1 MKHSVEKSANGT
13 AAFEQPHP
21 RPDFLHEVLDWLKY
35 ILLAV
40 VIGLLLVVFVAQRNA
55 VIGQSMAPTLHHQDQ
70 LLVEKVSKWFGGTDH
85 GDIITVSTQGLQG
98 HEGTTNII
106 KRVVGVPGDTI
117 EIRDQS
123 VYLNGERL
131 SEPYLSNDVVTD
143 PRRDEF
149 TSLVLGQDEYYVLGD
164 NRTISQDSRTFGPV
178 HAEQIIGEVLFR
190 FYPLDS
196 IGRP

>member
-1 MKHSVEKSANGT
+1 MKRSAEESVNGT
-13 AAFEQPHP
+13 AVYEKP
-21 RPDFLHEVLDWLKY
+21 RPQRDFLHEVLDWLRY

-70 LLVEKVSKWFGGTDH
+70 LLVEKVSKWFGGAGH
-85 GDIITVSTQGLQG
+85 GDIITVSTEGLQG

-106 KRVVGVPGDTI
+106 KRVIGVPGDTI
-117 EIRDQS
+117 EIRDQA

-131 SEPYLSNDVVTD
+131 AESYLSADVDTD
-143 PRRDEF
+143 PRRDEYS
-149 TSLVLGQDEYYVLGD
+149 SLVLAKDEYYVLGD
-164 NRTISQDSRTFGPV
+164 NRAISQDSRTFGPI
-178 HAEQIIGEVLFR
+178 HADQIIGEVLFR